1 MILYY
6 LFKLSI
12 FIQRYIIFLISREEN
27 RGAKNSQHLCL
38 MILVVILTEKK
49 TKLVQTNIN
58 QAYAEVDFT
67 ESEETG

>member
-1 MILYY
+1 MPTD
-6 LFKLSI
+6 
-12 FIQRYIIFLISREEN
+12 
-27 RGAKNSQHLCL
+27 
-38 MILVVILTEKK
+38 LVVILTEKKKKK